1 MTGGACYV
9 SRSGRSSREHRRS
22 ERPTQRTKEI
32 HHGWNSDD
40 LKRKH
45 PTAPPE
51 FVDKFDRVI

>member
-1 MTGGACYV
+1 MFL
-9 SRSGRSSREHRRS
+9 SGRSSREHRRS